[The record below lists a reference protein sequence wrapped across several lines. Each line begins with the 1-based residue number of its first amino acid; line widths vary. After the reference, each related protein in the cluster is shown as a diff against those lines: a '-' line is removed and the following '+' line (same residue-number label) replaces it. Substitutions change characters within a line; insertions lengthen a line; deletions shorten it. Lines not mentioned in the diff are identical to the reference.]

1 MKNFSI
7 LLIVISLTFTP
18 IKAQWIPIGNPNLGG
33 DIMALLENNGVL
45 FAGGT
50 AYLYRSSDS
59 GLSWTGYFSQ
69 FAYAWSLAKST
80 DYIYCGLSFPLSQTP
95 GVYRSNDN
103 GLNWEITT
111 LSNKNIFSLASD
123 NSQIL
128 ASDNFA
134 VYRSTDNGQSWNSI
148 GNYGASH
155 LYISGDRI
163 YCALSGLKVTTDFGL
178 SWTTIHND
186 PGISVVAED
195 SVIFF
200 GTKNGKIH
208 RSTNY
213 GQSWETAFNIPGA
226 YVYSLYKYGQNVFAG
241 TDSGFYV
248 STNNGESFFSKND
261 NLGTS
266 RIQAIMVYD
275 NYVFVGSGNY
285 AYSVSVWKRPLS
297 EILDVEEQ
305 NNSYPNSF
313 VLYQNYPNPFN
324 PNTKISWQSLVGSYQ
339 TLKVYDLLGNE
350 VATLVDEYKTA
361 GKYEVEFNVDKISGL
376 NLTSGVYY
384 YQLKISDSETS
395 SGQKFIQTKKMIYL
409 K

>member
-7 LLIVISLTFTP
+7 LITIISLTFTP
-18 IKAQWIPIGNPNLGG
+18 MKAQWIPVGNPNLGG
-33 DIMALLENNGVL
+33 DIMALLENNEVL

-50 AYLYRSSDS
+50 AYLYRSSDG
-59 GLSWTGYFSQ
+59 GLNWTGYFLQ
-69 FAYAWSLAKST
+69 FAYAWSLAKSNN
-80 DYIYCGLSFPLSQTP
+80 YIYCGLSFPFSQTP

-103 GLNWEITT
+103 GLNWEVTA
-111 LSNKNIFSLASD
+111 LSNKNIFSLAAD
-123 NSQIL
+123 NSQVL

-148 GNYGASH
+148 GNYGTSH
-155 LYISGDRI
+155 LYISGNRI
-163 YCALSGLKVTTDFGL
+163 YSASSGLKVTTDFGL
-178 SWTTIHND
+178 NWTLLHND
-186 PGISVVAED
+186 PGISVIAED
-195 SVIFF
+195 SIIFF
-200 GTKNGKIH
+200 GTQDGKIH

-213 GQSWETAFNIPGA
+213 GQSWETTFNKPGA

-261 NLGTS
+261 NLGIS
-266 RIQAIMVYD
+266 RIQAILVYN

-297 EILDVEEQ
+297 EILDVEDQ
-305 NNSYPNSF
+305 NNSHTNSF

-324 PNTKISWQSLVGSYQ
+324 LNTKIIWESPVGSHQ
-339 TLKVYDLLGNE
+339 TLKVYDLLGKE
-350 VATLVDEYKTA
+350 IATLVDEYKPA
-361 GKYEVEFNVDKISGL
+361 GKYEVKFNVDQISGL
-376 NLTSGVYY
+376 NLNSGVYF
-384 YQLKISDSETS
+384 YQLKIGETETS
-395 SGQKFIQTKKMIYL
+395 SGKKFIQTKKMIYL